1 MAGAIEKQQAHELIE
16 RLRPEQVPAVV
27 SLLQFM
33 LLDPVSRSAAA
44 APVDDEPVTEED
56 RRRIRE
62 GQAWFAGRGGQG
74 IPMEDIL
81 AEFGLTPKS
90 FPIDK

>member
-1 MAGAIEKQQAHELIE
+1 MASAIEKQQAHELIE

-33 LLDPVSRSAAA
+33 LLDPVSRATAA

-56 RRRIRE
+56 RRHIRE
-62 GQAWFAGRGGQG
+62 GRAWFAGQGGQG
-74 IPMEDIL
+74 NPMEDVL
-81 AEFGLTPKS
+81 AEFGLTPKN
-90 FPIDK
+90 FPLDK